1 MKDCETLTSENKISN
16 TLKYFSNI
24 KNDDDPQLILE
35 ETSNALKESTNQYGL
50 TMVSEFKA
58 ASLFEFDNGI
68 LMTEV
73 IPDKYRTFAIN
84 LFRRLQ
90 QEYNCQTTGEKVL
103 TELATINYVRFL
115 DFNERIESSLA
126 TITAQ
131 SYRHDTCLSPK
142 DPFYR
147 SNPNRSACQRT
158 ALELKLVAILSKSA
172 DQANKAYLSALHS
185 LNYFKQ
191 PPLKINIKT
200 QNNIVGQNQF
210 VQANSNE

>member
-1 MKDCETLTSENKISN
+1 MNNSQTLASSDKINN

-24 KNDDDPQLILE
+24 KNQDDPQLILE
-35 ETSNALKESTNQYGL
+35 ETDNYLNGKTSRYYLSSTTEL
-50 TMVSEFKA
+50 KA
-58 ASLFEFDNGI
+58 ASIFEFDNGI
-68 LMTEV
+68 LMTDA
-73 IPDKYRTFAIN
+73 IPNKYRTLAIN
-84 LFRRLQ
+84 LFKSLQ
-90 QEYNCQTTGEKVL
+90 QEYNCKTAGEKVL
-103 TELATINYVRFL
+103 TELATINYIRFL
-115 DFNERIESSLA
+115 DLNERIQSSLA

-131 SYRHDTCLSPK
+131 AYRHDTCISPK

-147 SNPNRSACQRT
+147 GNPNRSACQRT
-158 ALELKLVAILSKSA
+158 TLELKLVAILSKSA

-210 VQANSNE
+210 VQANSHE

>member
-1 MKDCETLTSENKISN
+1 MNSSQTLASDDKINN
-16 TLKYFSNI
+16 TLRYFSNI
-24 KNDDDPQLILE
+24 KNQDDPQIILE
-35 ETSNALKESTNQYGL
+35 ETSNYPNRSTDQSGL
-50 TMVSEFKA
+50 SSVVEFEA
-58 ASLFEFDNGI
+58 ASLFEFSNGI
-68 LMTEV
+68 LMTQS
-73 IPDKYRTFAIN
+73 IPSKYRTFAIN
-84 LFRRLQ
+84 LFRSLQ
-90 QEYNCQTTGEKVL
+90 QEYNCETTGEKAL
-103 TELATINYVRFL
+103 TELVTVNYVRFL
-115 DFNERIESSLA
+115 DYNERIESSLA

-131 SYRHDTCLSPK
+131 SYRHDTCTSPK

-147 SNPNRSACQRT
+147 GNPNRSACQRT

-172 DQANKAYLSALHS
+172 DLAHKAYLSALHS

>member
-1 MKDCETLTSENKISN
+1 MKDSQTLTSDDKINN

-35 ETSNALKESTNQYGL
+35 ETGNYLNGSTIQHEMTTWADY
-50 TMVSEFKA
+50 KA
-58 ASLFEFDNGI
+58 ASLFEFNNGI
-68 LMTEV
+68 LMTQA
-73 IPDKYRTFAIN
+73 IPSKYRTFAIN
-84 LFRRLQ
+84 LFKSLQ
-90 QEYNCQTTGEKVL
+90 LEYNCKTTGEKAL

-115 DFNERIESSLA
+115 DYNERIESSLA

-158 ALELKLVAILSKSA
+158 VLELKLVAILSKSA

-210 VQANSNE
+210 VANSHE

>member
-1 MKDCETLTSENKISN
+1 MNNSQTITSDDKITN

-24 KNDDDPQLILE
+24 INNDDPRLVLE
-35 ETSNALKESTNQYGL
+35 ETSNDLNGSTVQHELSTWADY
-50 TMVSEFKA
+50 KA
-58 ASLFEFDNGI
+58 VSLFEFDNGI
-68 LMTEV
+68 LMTQA
-73 IPDKYRTFAIN
+73 IPNKYRTLAIN
-84 LFRRLQ
+84 LFRSLQ
-90 QEYNCQTTGEKVL
+90 QEYNCKTTGEKVL

-115 DFNERIESSLA
+115 DLNERIESSLA

-147 SNPNRSACQRT
+147 GNPNRSACQRT

-210 VQANSNE
+210 VANSHE